1 MKVVRMLSWLL
12 AALPIAAAGYWASFA
27 ARLPEPLVDR
37 VALGEVTPRWDLANW
52 ADATLEPLHVLAR
65 GLHLLALQIPGA
77 TMQSVVWGNVLIA
90 LLILIGLCGLV
101 RRAFASAAGRG
112 PLVFGVFGVLVCCPA
127 FGCNW
132 LYGERVGILAVP
144 LLLVYSLGRL
154 QGLSRFNLRAL
165 FVCCIAA
172 AAPLF
177 HWHGIVVATALM
189 PAMFGAATVAGSGRR
204 MLWLGALFTIGCIAA
219 VFSVSTVGSI
229 SVPGVDWWATVRSQ
243 PTEALLDLFVATSNA
258 WVDLW
263 PNTKSD
269 DQVIGGLCWL
279 LPFVLLFCGNRSA
292 AARAV
297 AAPFWSCV
305 LFGLLVLVVNGV
317 RYDFDPPVGS
327 FRESTYGAFLLPVGL
342 IGLMAARF
350 GTMWLAI
357 GGGAI
362 VVLGSQDWHR
372 GVEALRLSSMRVQH
386 VEAGLMVPL
395 SAGLTN
401 SLPVKNEAEFS
412 QLVERKWIPAIHRL
426 SDDDLLPQFDAADFD
441 RLGDMLGGCN
451 EERGGV
457 SRWGPPIAAEGRIRS
472 SLRGVTAQCVA
483 VLCKQT
489 PLSNP
494 IVIGYAWPKFDG
506 VGRDVSWTVEFVK
519 TLTQKAQVRAVGLDV
534 TKNAFRAMGPSFVMK
549 QGQGLV
555 RSGE

>member
-1 MKVVRMLSWLL
+1 
-12 AALPIAAAGYWASFA
+12 
-27 ARLPEPLVDR
+27 
-37 VALGEVTPRWDLANW
+37 
-52 ADATLEPLHVLAR
+52 
-65 GLHLLALQIPGA
+65 
-77 TMQSVVWGNVLIA
+77 
-90 LLILIGLCGLV
+90 
-101 RRAFASAAGRG
+101 
-112 PLVFGVFGVLVCCPA
+112 
-127 FGCNW
+127 
-132 LYGERVGILAVP
+132 
-144 LLLVYSLGRL
+144 
-154 QGLSRFNLRAL
+154 
-165 FVCCIAA
+165 
-172 AAPLF
+172 
-177 HWHGIVVATALM
+177 
-189 PAMFGAATVAGSGRR
+189 
-204 MLWLGALFTIGCIAA
+204 
-219 VFSVSTVGSI
+219 
-229 SVPGVDWWATVRSQ
+229 
-243 PTEALLDLFVATSNA
+243 
-258 WVDLW
+258 
-263 PNTKSD
+263 
-269 DQVIGGLCWL
+269 
-279 LPFVLLFCGNRSA
+279 
-292 AARAV
+292 
-297 AAPFWSCV
+297 
-305 LFGLLVLVVNGV
+305 
-317 RYDFDPPVGS
+317 
-327 FRESTYGAFLLPVGL
+327 
-342 IGLMAARF
+342 
-350 GTMWLAI
+350 
-357 GGGAI
+357 
-362 VVLGSQDWHR
+362 
-372 GVEALRLSSMRVQH
+372 
-386 VEAGLMVPL
+386 MVPL

>member
-27 ARLPEPLVDR
+27 ARLPEPVVDR

-52 ADATLEPLHVLAR
+52 ADATQEPMHVLAR
-65 GLHLLALQIPGA
+65 GLHLLTLQVPGA
-77 TMQSVVWGNVLIA
+77 TMQSVVWVNVLIA
-90 LLILIGLCGLV
+90 LLILTGLCDLV
-101 RRAFASAAGRG
+101 RRAFSSAAGRG
-112 PLVFGVFGVLVCCPA
+112 PLAFGIFGVLVCSPA

-132 LYGERVGILAVP
+132 LYGERVGLLAVP
-144 LLLVYSLGRL
+144 LLLVTSLGWL
-154 QGLSRFNLRAL
+154 QGQSRFSLRAV
-165 FVCCIAA
+165 FACCVAA
-172 AAPLF
+172 VAPWF

-189 PAMFGAATVAGSGRR
+189 PAMFGAATVAASGRR
-204 MLWLGALFTIGCIAA
+204 VIWLGALFAIGCIAA
-219 VFSVSTVGSI
+219 VFSVSTIGSL
-229 SVPGVDWWATVRSQ
+229 SVPGVDWWATIRSQ
-243 PTEALLDLFVATSNA
+243 PAEALLDMFVATSNA

-263 PNTKSD
+263 PDTKLD
-269 DQVIGGLCWL
+269 DQLVGGLCWL

-317 RYDFDPPVGS
+317 RYNFDPPVGS
-327 FRESTYGAFLLPVGL
+327 FRESTFGAFLLPVGL

-357 GGGAI
+357 GAGAI

-372 GVEALRLSSMRVQH
+372 GVEALRLSSMRVQQ

-395 SAGLTN
+395 SSGLTN
-401 SLPVKNEAEFS
+401 SLPVRSEAEFA
-412 QLVERKWIPAIHRL
+412 QLVARKWIPAIHRL

-506 VGRDVSWTVEFVK
+506 VGRDVSWTVKFVE

-549 QGQGLV
+549 QNQGLV
-555 RSGE
+555 PSGE